1 MSQAVP
7 AGSSRHGPA
16 LPGPALPGPAHA
28 PADPAAAPLAV
39 PPPGTVPPGAG
50 AVLAID
56 LDAIA
61 ANWRDLRDRHAA
73 RRIAGVVKA
82 DAYGLGAARIAPRLA
97 AEGCRHFFVAHLAE
111 AVALCPLLPADAM
124 LAVLNG
130 LMPDSAA
137 EFRAHGLVPV
147 LNDLAGIEAWAA
159 AARAAGAALPAILHI
174 DTGMSRLGLD
184 ARSLDRLAQDPSRLD
199 GLDLRFVMSHLARS
213 EEDVP
218 MNAAQLARFRAAC
231 ARLPRAPRSLANSSG
246 LFLGP
251 DYHFDLGRPGAAT
264 YGINPTPGHA
274 NPMRT
279 TVRLL
284 GRILQ
289 VREIGAGESVGYGA
303 SFVAP
308 RPSRIATV
316 AVGYADGYL
325 RSLSG
330 RARAFIAGRAV
341 PLAGRVSMDLITLD
355 VTDLPEADAHA
366 GAWAELIGPAEPP
379 DAIAERAGT
388 NGYEILTSL
397 GARYHRQYL
406 GEYPGEVR

>member
-1 MSQAVP
+1 MSLAAP
-7 AGSSRHGPA
+7 AGSSRHGPPS
-16 LPGPALPGPAHA
+16 PGPALA
-28 PADPAAAPLAV
+28 PADLAAAPV
-39 PPPGTVPPGAG
+39 GTAPPGAG

-61 ANWRDLRDRHAA
+61 ANWRALRDRHAA

-82 DAYGLGAARIAPRLA
+82 DAYGLGAAQVAPRLA

-111 AVALCPLLPADAM
+111 AVALGPLLPADAM

-130 LMPDSAA
+130 LMAGSTA

-147 LNDLAGIEAWAA
+147 LNDLAEIEAWAN
-159 AARAAGAALPAILHI
+159 AARAAGTALPAILHI

-184 ARSLDRLAQDPSRLD
+184 ARSLERLAQDPSRLD

-218 MNAAQLARFRAAC
+218 MNPAQLARFRAAC
-231 ARLPRAPRSLANSSG
+231 ARLPRAPQSLANSSG

-264 YGINPTPGHA
+264 YGINPKPGHA

-284 GRILQ
+284 GRVLQ

-303 SFVAP
+303 TFVAA

-325 RSLSG
+325 RSLSA
-330 RARAFIAGRAV
+330 RARAVIAGRAV
-341 PLAGRVSMDLITLD
+341 PLVGRVSMDLITLD

-366 GAWAELIGPAEPP
+366 GAWAELIGPKEPP

-406 GEYPGEVR
+406 GRHPGQPAGEVR